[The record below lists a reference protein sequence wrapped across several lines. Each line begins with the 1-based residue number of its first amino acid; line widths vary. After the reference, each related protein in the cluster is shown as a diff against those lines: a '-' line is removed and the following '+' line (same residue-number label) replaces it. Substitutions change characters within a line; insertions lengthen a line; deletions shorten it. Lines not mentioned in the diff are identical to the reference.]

1 LKLHE
6 FQSKALMRQAGIPV
20 PEGEVAESARAAQ
33 AAAATLARKGYE
45 RFAVKA
51 QVHAGGRG
59 KGGGIKLASSPKEA
73 GEIALAMLGSQL
85 VTPQTGPEGV
95 SVRRVLIEGGAEIA
109 NELYLAITVDRA
121 RRRPVII
128 ASSEGGMDI
137 EEVAATRPECI
148 HHQWITPGWGLQAFE
163 AAGVAYA
170 LGLKGQAHRAATKV
184 VQKLARLFADIDAS
198 LTEINPLI
206 VTPDDEVIALDAKID
221 IDDNALFRH
230 QELAALRD
238 PSEEDELEAE
248 AAKHNLSYISLDG
261 TVGCMVNGAG
271 LAMATMDEI
280 LLAGGSPANFLDVGG
295 GASVDRVAAAFKIL
309 LQAPGLKSVLINIFG
324 GIVRCD
330 RVAKGIIEALETVK
344 VDVPV
349 VVRLQGTNAEE
360 GRRLLQESSLDFI
373 VAETLDEAARE
384 AVGEGK

>member
-148 HHQWITPGWGLQAFE
+148 HHQWITPGWGLESFE

-184 VQKLARLFADIDAS
+184 VLKLARLFADIDAS

>member
-1 LKLHE
+1 
-6 FQSKALMRQAGIPV
+6 MRQAGIPV

-148 HHQWITPGWGLQAFE
+148 HHQWITPGWGLESFE

-184 VQKLARLFADIDAS
+184 VLKLARLFADIDAS

>member
-1 LKLHE
+1 MKLHE

-148 HHQWITPGWGLQAFE
+148 HHQWITPGWGLESFE

-184 VQKLARLFADIDAS
+184 VLKLARLFADIDAS

-360 GRRLLQESSLDFI
+360 GRRLLQESNLEFI
-373 VAETLDEAARE
+373 VAETLDEAARKAVE
-384 AVGEGK
+384 AGR

>member
-85 VTPQTGPEGV
+85 VTPQTGPAGV

-309 LQAPGLKSVLINIFG
+309 LQAPELKSVLINIFG

-344 VDVPV
+344 VGVPV

-373 VAETLDEAARE
+373 VAETLDAAARE

>member
-95 SVRRVLIEGGAEIA
+95 SVRRVLIEGGADIA

-148 HHQWITPGWGLQAFE
+148 HHQWITPGWGLESFE

-184 VQKLARLFADIDAS
+184 VLKLARLFADIDAS

>member
-1 LKLHE
+1 MKLHE

-148 HHQWITPGWGLQAFE
+148 HHQWITPGWGLESFE

-184 VQKLARLFADIDAS
+184 VLKLARLFADIDAS